1 MKYLILF
8 VVMISLPLF
17 ARDKKKNIKVDIKIQ
32 MTEWMAKICSDPEL
46 REEMMEMILDG
57 TKGNKNEMTKFGITI
72 MDNPEMKSIIADML
86 QVKPDSNYI
95 HVPSI
100 VITDDSVK
108 VMIIPGYKLSTL
120 K

>member
-1 MKYLILF
+1 MKYLIIFL
-8 VVMISLPLF
+8 VVISLPLF
-17 ARDKKKNIKVDIKIQ
+17 ARDKRKNTKVDIKIQ

-46 REEMMEMILDG
+46 REEMIEMILDG

-72 MDNPEMKSIIADML
+72 MDNSEMKSIITDML
-86 QVKPDSNYI
+86 QKKPDSNYI
-95 HVPSI
+95 HLPSI

-108 VMIIPGYKLSTL
+108 TIPGYKLSTL